1 MDGRMETIRR
11 WLAHRLRRLGD
22 GIFVSGSGSRE
33 RHRAREREIGRAVD
47 RARTRPTEAAQ
58 RYRV

>member
-11 WLAHRLRRLGD
+11 WMMHRLRHLGD
-22 GIFVSGSGSRE
+22 GIFLSGSGSRT
-33 RHRAREREIGRAVD
+33 RHRAREREIGDAVH
-47 RARTRPTEAAQ
+47 RARTRPTDTAQ